1 MKHAIKSVVL
11 GLSLLL
17 ANGSIVYAQDLRKGF
32 EAYDRK
38 DYALALRELRPL
50 AEQGDAIAQNYLG
63 LMYDLGEGVA
73 KDDREALKWYRL
85 SAEQG
90 FTMAQLSLG
99 YAYQVGR
106 GVTQD
111 YREALKWY
119 RLSAEQGNELAQN
132 NLGQMYGLGQG
143 VPQDYV
149 LAHMWFNIAVSNG
162 VERAAKIRDELAQQM
177 TKEQLAEAQKLARAC
192 VQKNYKGC

>member
-32 EAYDRK
+32 EAYDNK
-38 DYALALRELRPL
+38 DYAQALRELRPL
-50 AEQGDAIAQNYLG
+50 AEQGDAIAQSYIG

-90 FTMAQLSLG
+90 FTMAQFSLG

-106 GVTQD
+106 
-111 YREALKWY
+111 
-119 RLSAEQGNELAQN
+119 
-132 NLGQMYGLGQG
+132 G

-162 VERAAKIRDELAQQM
+162 VERAVKIRDGLAQQM
-177 TKEQLAEAQKLARAC
+177 TKEQLAEAQKLAREC
-192 VQKNYKGC
+192 QQKKYKRC